1 MLELPIGNSGG
12 EGGSK
17 AITLKGKYEVK
28 LEFQEGYGDSNQK
41 TLHGVNGYFL
51 EHYNVIPQLYSLDQ
65 Q

>member
-28 LEFQEGYGDSNQK
+28 LEFPEG
-41 TLHGVNGYFL
+41 
-51 EHYNVIPQLYSLDQ
+51 
-65 Q
+65 